1 MRKNAFLIVLFIT
14 LFAFST
20 ALYAEVDPDFAE
32 GLKNYNTKKY
42 EKAIEHFKEYLKK
55 KPDPA
60 ANYLIGYSL
69 YKLKKFDEAED
80 FFNEAFL
87 LDPDFSL
94 EKVGLIHKVSEG
106 QIQEVAKPSAEQTA
120 PAQKQPE
127 PKKETVKEAQPQKP
141 EAAKVAPEKKAVKPE
156 PQKAEPKKVE
166 PRVVEP
172 QKVEPPAFPSAPA
185 TPEVFPGPKV
195 SPGAVVAMI
204 AGFGMIIFVIGI
216 AFYVYSSLCLYL
228 IAKKLNVSAP
238 WTAWIPIV
246 QIWTFV
252 ACAGKPWW
260 WVLILIFAV
269 PVLGIVAA
277 IAIPMAAAS
286 GGGVIGIII
295 GIVLVLLY
303 LLVLVVLP
311 IYLLMLIAENLGR
324 NKWLFGLVQ
333 GICWYIFPPVSLV
346 LFGILA
352 FSKSEQP
359 GGAGGS
365 GFGGTTEDTT
375 VIAEDK
381 TEFTDDKT
389 QLPE

>member
-156 PQKAEPKKVE
+156 PQKAGPKKVE
-166 PRVVEP
+166 PKVVEP

-195 SPGAVVAMI
+195 SPGILTAIA
-204 AGFGMIIFVIGI
+204 AGFGLIFFAIII
-216 AFYVYSSLCLYL
+216 AFYVYFSLCLYL

-246 QIWTFV
+246 NIWTFV
-252 ACAGKPWW
+252 TSAGKPWW
-260 WVLILIFAV
+260 WIILLFIPLV
-269 PVLGIVAA
+269 GTILGI
-277 IAIPMAAAS
+277 
-286 GGGVIGIII
+286 
-295 GIVLVLLY
+295 Y
-303 LLVLVVLP
+303 LWMC
-311 IYLLMLIAENLGR
+311 ITENLGK
-324 NKWLFGLVQ
+324 NKWLGLL
-333 GICWYIFPPVSLV
+333 ILV
-346 LFGILA
+346 PIANLVWIGVLA